1 MEMQDSEYSI
11 PIKNAILNILKKRQ
25 GIIIDKELFSLLQKS
40 FDDISLKDVNRA
52 LMQLEIEGLIRVS
65 QIAKNRRSVELMKP
79 GQEFLAVGED

>member
-1 MEMQDSEYSI
+1 MQDSEYSI

>member
-1 MEMQDSEYSI
+1 M
-11 PIKNAILNILKKRQ
+11 
-25 GIIIDKELFSLLQKS
+25 LQKS

-65 QIAKNRRSVELMKP
+65 EIEGLTRVSRIAKNRRRVELMKP